1 MQQTLIKI
9 EALLRKYDFTIE
21 ANILASNL
29 ALYEQDETQAYEK
42 MIEDSWW
49 TGEDAVA
56 EANLSI
62 GGGFSAE
69 ARQDQDRFQQL
80 IIELYQR
87 LIEAGYDTDHG
98 KLVASQYQKWLASRV
113 QVLIPVTLIL

>member
-21 ANILASNL
+21 ANIVASTL
-29 ALYEQDETQAYEK
+29 ALYEQDETQACEK

-62 GGGFSAE
+62 GGGFTIE
-69 ARQDQDRFQQL
+69 ARQDQDQFQKY

-87 LIEAGYDTDHG
+87 LIEAGFDTDHG

-113 QVLIPVTLIL
+113 

>member
-1 MQQTLIKI
+1 MQQTLEKI

-21 ANILASNL
+21 ANIVASTM
-29 ALYEQDETQAYEK
+29 EQYRHDQAEACEK

-62 GGGFSAE
+62 GGGFTADS
-69 ARQDQDRFQQL
+69 RQDQDQFQQL

-87 LIEAGYDTDHG
+87 LNEAGYDTDHG
-98 KLVASQYQKWLASRV
+98 KLVASQYQKWIASRV
-113 QVLIPVTLIL
+113 